1 MNRKNITI
9 TALVSAAAIV
19 GFGAPAA
26 ATAGYPPAG
35 YPPVDTTAT
44 TLPVDPNVL
53 LPTTGSDGNGTM
65 ILIAASLLGAGGV
78 MTVASRSRRTA

>member
-26 ATAGYPPAG
+26 ATADYPPAD
-35 YPPVDTTAT
+35 YPPATTA
-44 TLPVDPNVL
+44 PVDVGIP
-53 LPTTGSDGNGTM
+53 LPATGTDGNGTM

>member
-1 MNRKNITI
+1 MNRKNMTI

-26 ATAGYPPAG
+26 ATTDYPPTD
-35 YPPVDTTAT
+35 YPPVTTV
-44 TLPVDPNVL
+44 PVDPT
-53 LPTTGSDGNGTM
+53 LPLPATGSDGNGTM